1 MLFSIEGE
9 KTLARAAMPMS
20 ELQMQSFWSELI
32 VCWVADRGQNYVAF
46 ERFEN
51 PYVISSPS

>member
-1 MLFSIEGE
+1 MLFCIEGK
-9 KTLARAAMPMS
+9 KTLARAARPVS

-32 VCWVADRGQNYVAF
+32 VCRVADKGQNYVAF

>member
-1 MLFSIEGE
+1 MLFCIEGE
-9 KTLARAAMPMS
+9 KTLARAARPMS

-32 VCWVADRGQNYVAF
+32 VCRVAEKGQNSIAF